1 VWRYK
6 KQCQNI
12 KELQANNTD
21 VDFIFISMDKTADK
35 WKVGIEKHQLRR
47 PLYGK

>member
-1 VWRYK
+1 VVWRLKAMPK
-6 KQCQNI
+6 KI

-35 WKVGIEKHQLRR
+35 WKVGIENINL
-47 PLYGK
+47 